1 MPVRFL
7 SDAEL
12 AQLSGWPSEIA
23 ADDLITFLTLTDD
36 DLGWLGSNYRYE
48 NRLGAAVQLCTLPWL
63 GWIPDELTACPAAA
77 VDRLADGL
85 GIGGSERTELL
96 SSYGG
101 WEGRTRRDH
110 RAQVLNR
117 LGWRVSGTGDRKLL
131 DEFLLARALEHDAP
145 GVLLQLACDW
155 LRGERIVR
163 PSVDT
168 LSRRVAAARDSAW
181 AETYHRLAPLLEP
194 PRPTALDGLLDVDTE
209 LGMTRL
215 AWLRR
220 GATAATPEVL
230 KAELAKLEFL
240 RGHGADRLDL
250 SGVPAGRRR
259 MLAETGRRSTN
270 QALQRADVDRRHPI
284 LLATLAETYVE
295 VLDEL
300 VQLLDQ
306 ALAGADSRARHELS
320 QRVVDRARTEIERG
334 RLLDEVLDV
343 LADPAVADDQVGR
356 LIRARIGMARLQA
369 ARRPT
374 EDREPRDHGHFDL
387 LAARYK
393 YLRTFTPAVAAALP
407 LTGNTSS
414 PDVAALLAAVEV
426 LRQLNSSGRTTVPE
440 EATTA
445 TATSFVP
452 TRWRGYL
459 GTTRGQGRGAAYRH
473 YWELS
478 VLYGVQARLR
488 SGDVWV
494 PGSRRYTDPTT
505 LLIPVE
511 AWVAQRDDFCAV
523 TGTDANPQRQLAR
536 LEADLHAAV
545 AELEQV
551 LADRNT
557 EGLARLD
564 EDGDLIVS
572 PLAAEQVPAEAD
584 ALAQAVAAR
593 LPQIHL
599 PALLIEV
606 DRDTRFSESFTHA
619 GGAQSRNPDLVR
631 NLYAS
636 VLAYACNLGYA
647 GMADASGISE
657 DTLAWTSQWYLR
669 QDTLRA
675 ANARLVNA
683 HHQHP
688 LTRLWGGGT
697 LSSSDGQRFPQRG
710 RSLTARAL
718 SRYFLDEGTT
728 TYTHVSDQH
737 STYGTKVI
745 PTTWREAVAVLDE
758 IFGNPTDLPIAE
770 HTTDTAGQTLATF
783 GIFDLAGL
791 QFSPRIRDI
800 GRLQLY
806 RLGAGSSWRARYPHA
821 GALLTQPIQTQLI
834 ADHWN
839 DLLRLV
845 GSMKFGHTTASL
857 LIAKLHASSRQNA
870 LARALQEYGRLV
882 RTIYLCRYV
891 ANEELRRRVRRQL
904 NKGESLHA
912 LRRDLF
918 FAHQGHVRRR
928 HLDDQVDQAMCLTLV
943 TNAAVLWTTTYL
955 GDALDALRADG
966 YPVTDEAVAHLTPAQ
981 HDHINFYGTYS
992 FDVEAELRRQGH
1004 RPLRSPAA

>member
-12 AQLSGWPSEIA
+12 ARLSGWPESV
-23 ADDLITFLTLTDD
+23 ADEDLVTFFTLTTG
-36 DLGWLGSNYRYE
+36 DLTWLSANVRPE
-48 NRLGAAVQLCTLPWL
+48 NRLGFAVQLCTLPWL
-63 GWIPDELTACPAAA
+63 GWIPDELTGCPLAA
-77 VDRLADGL
+77 VGRLADRLAIAEGDVAG
-85 GIGGSERTELL
+85 LL

-110 RAQVLNR
+110 RALVLAR
-117 LGWRVSGTGDRKLL
+117 LGWRTSSAGDRKQL
-131 DEFLLARALEHDAP
+131 DVFLLARALEHDAP
-145 GVLLQLACDW
+145 SVLLQLACDW
-155 LRGERIVR
+155 LRSERIVR
-163 PSVDT
+163 PSVDV
-168 LSRRVAAARDSAW
+168 LSRRVAAARDGART
-181 AETYHRLAPLLEP
+181 ETYHRLAPLLAAA
-194 PRPTALDGLLDVDTE
+194 RPTALNRLLDVDDE

-250 SGVPAGRRR
+250 SAIPAGRRR
-259 MLAETGRRSTN
+259 LLADTGRRSTN
-270 QALQRADVDRRHPI
+270 QALQRAGIDRRYPI

-320 QRVVDRARTEIERG
+320 QRIVDRAKVEIDRG
-334 RLLDEVLDV
+334 RLLDEVLDI
-343 LADPAVADDQVGR
+343 LADPAVSDIDAGR
-356 LIRARIGMARLQA
+356 LVRNRIGMTRLQA
-369 ARRPT
+369 ARRPVT
-374 EDREPRDHGHFDL
+374 EREPRDHGHFDL

-393 YLRTFTPAVAAALP
+393 YLRTFTPAVIAALP

-414 PDVAALLAAVEV
+414 PDVAALLDAVQV
-426 LRQLNSSGRTTVPE
+426 LRELNTAGRTSVPE
-440 EATTA
+440 RATTDA
-445 TATSFVP
+445 ATSFVP
-452 TRWRGYL
+452 ARWRGYL
-459 GTTRGQGRGAAYRH
+459 EASHGQGRGATYRH
-473 YWELS
+473 FWELS

-505 LLIPVE
+505 LLIPLE
-511 AWVAQRDDFCAV
+511 QWVTQREDFCAV
-523 TGTDANPQRQLAR
+523 TGTDPDPAHQLHR
-536 LEADLHAAV
+536 FEDDLHAAMTD
-545 AELEQV
+545 LERV
-551 LADRNT
+551 LSDPASD
-557 EGLARLD
+557 GLARVGA
-564 EDGDLIVS
+564 DGDLIVS
-572 PLAAEQVPAEAD
+572 PLPAEQVPAEGT
-584 ALAQAVAAR
+584 ALAEAVAAR

-599 PALLIEV
+599 PELLIEV
-606 DRDTRFSESFTHA
+606 DRDTRFSEAFTHA
-619 GGAQSRNPDLVR
+619 GGAQPRNPDLIR

-647 GMADASGISE
+647 GMADASGISA

-669 QDTLRA
+669 QDTLRE

-683 HHQHP
+683 HHAHP
-688 LTRLWGGGT
+688 LARLWGGGT

-783 GIFDLAGL
+783 AIFNLAGL

-821 GALLTQPIQTQLI
+821 GQLLTQPIQTQLI
-834 ADHWN
+834 ADHGN

-857 LIAKLHASSRQNA
+857 LIAKLHASSRQNS

-891 ANEELRRRVRRQL
+891 ADEELRRRVRRQL

-928 HLDDQVDQAMCLTLV
+928 HLDDQVDQALCLTLV

-955 GDALDALRADG
+955 GDALDALRAGG
-966 YPVTDEAVAHLTPAQ
+966 YPVADEDAAHLTPAQ
-981 HDHINFYGTYS
+981 HDHINFYGTYA
-992 FDVEAELRRQGH
+992 FDLETELQREGR